1 MFAIAL
7 LSPHFRDEETEAQ
20 RDTVACPTV
29 WYLLVSFHK
38 YLWSIGSRPQTG
50 YGGLRD
56 KEEEMAPTLREPLI
70 LKGRNKSAP
79 LKVPCGGCWGHPS
92 HSHLKLTCS
101 FHYTH
106 THTHTLP
113 PPWFRPP
120 STDDSQM
127 SSPPKGEGLQ
137 NQLPPATQGM
147 LSQAA
152 LLLPFPPPVCSW
164 R

>member
-1 MFAIAL
+1 MRLFGTHTWYLPDLPQLTQHFTSAL

-20 RDTVACPTV
+20 RDTVACP

-38 YLWSIGSRPQTG
+38 YLWSISSRPQTG
-50 YGGLRD
+50 HGGLRD

-79 LKVPCGGCWGHPS
+79 LRVLCGGSWGHPS

-106 THTHTLP
+106 THTHTHTLC
-113 PPWFRPP
+113 
-120 STDDSQM
+120 T
-127 SSPPKGEGLQ
+127 SSMVSNPQ
-137 NQLPPATQGM
+137 H
-147 LSQAA
+147 
-152 LLLPFPPPVCSW
+152 
-164 R
+164 

>member
-1 MFAIAL
+1 M
-7 LSPHFRDEETEAQ
+7 
-20 RDTVACPTV
+20 ACPTV

-38 YLWSIGSRPQTG
+38 YLWSIGSQPQTG
-50 YGGLRD
+50 HGGLRD

-79 LKVPCGGCWGHPS
+79 LKVTCGGKWGHPC

-101 FHYTH
+101 FHHTHSHTH
-106 THTHTLP
+106 THTHTLHLLHGFDP
-113 PPWFRPP
+113 PTLMTPRCPP
-120 STDDSQM
+120 H
-127 SSPPKGEGLQ
+127 PEGEGLQ

-147 LSQAA
+147 LSEAA
-152 LLLPFPPPVCSW
+152 LLPLFLPPVCSW